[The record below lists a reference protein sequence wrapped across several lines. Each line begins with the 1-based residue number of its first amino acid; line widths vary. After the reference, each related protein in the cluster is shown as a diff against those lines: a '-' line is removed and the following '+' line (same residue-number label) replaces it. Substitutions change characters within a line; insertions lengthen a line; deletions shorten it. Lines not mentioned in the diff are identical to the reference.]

1 MLAMSELMTL
11 DVSAESGR
19 NVMRVKGEIDLSTAP
34 VLEAR
39 LDELEDA
46 GTVVLDLSDVTFI
59 DSTGLRVILAA
70 DSRRREREQSFPIV
84 APDGP
89 VLRLFQLTGVDV
101 RLALFDSVDA
111 AAAHE

>member
-1 MLAMSELMTL
+1 MAELMTL
-11 DVSAESGR
+11 DVSTESGR
-19 NVMRVKGEIDLSTAP
+19 DVMRVKGEIDLSTAP

-39 LDELEDA
+39 LGELEHADA
-46 GTVVLDLSDVTFI
+46 LVLDLSDVTFI

-70 DSRRREREQSFPIV
+70 DTQRREREQTLPIV

-111 AAAHE
+111 VAAHE